1 MPVRGGVV
9 TASRIHRGVEWTRD
23 AASQA
28 LSWLIP
34 VDCAGCGRPDSSLCD
49 SCELELR
56 RSTTR
61 CRMVGEL
68 TVVSAV
74 AYDGPGVGGRRSLK
88 AEGRT
93 RRGRPLGAALRTT
106 LERADLVPGGLVA
119 ALATGTVI
127 PVVIPSSA
135 AAFRRRGYRVVDLIA
150 RQAGMRCVPVLRSVG
165 AGVDQR
171 ALGRAARESNTE
183 GMFAVRFVPGRPVLL
198 IDDVVTTGATL
209 RAAAEA
215 LREAGVAVL
224 GAVTVAST
232 PLRWSS
238 GQGRSPREQ

>member
-1 MPVRGGVV
+1 
-9 TASRIHRGVEWTRD
+9 
-23 AASQA
+23 
-28 LSWLIP
+28 
-34 VDCAGCGRPDSSLCD
+34 
-49 SCELELR
+49 
-56 RSTTR
+56 
-61 CRMVGEL
+61 
-68 TVVSAV
+68 
-74 AYDGPGVGGRRSLK
+74 
-88 AEGRT
+88 
-93 RRGRPLGAALRTT
+93 
-106 LERADLVPGGLVA
+106 
-119 ALATGTVI
+119 
-127 PVVIPSSA
+127 
-135 AAFRRRGYRVVDLIA
+135 
-150 RQAGMRCVPVLRSVG
+150 MRCVPVLRSVG